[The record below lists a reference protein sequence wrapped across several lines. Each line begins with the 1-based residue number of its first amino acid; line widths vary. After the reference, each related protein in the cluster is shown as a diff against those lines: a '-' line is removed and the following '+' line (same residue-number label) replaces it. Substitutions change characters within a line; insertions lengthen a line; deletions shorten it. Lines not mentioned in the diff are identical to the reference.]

1 MAVNHPSEMLP
12 KERKRTRFMATIA
25 IAIAVLLSC
34 FTFTSHAQAATL
46 DAQSGRW
53 GRRYYTVYL
62 TRQETINVA
71 NAASKSVG
79 AAIVEL
85 KLIPLYLKQGATG
98 TWGGL
103 GSAASVVIAAN
114 VVGAAGFAIAAKVR
128 GQCLIGYMSGWAFF
142 VAPFIGW
149 AYGPCTS

>member
-1 MAVNHPSEMLP
+1 MWPIAPANGFASADRVRLAVP
-12 KERKRTRFMATIA
+12 
-25 IAIAVLLSC
+25 
-34 FTFTSHAQAATL
+34 
-46 DAQSGRW
+46 
-53 GRRYYTVYL
+53 
-62 TRQETINVA
+62 
-71 NAASKSVG
+71 
-79 AAIVEL
+79 EL
-85 KLIPLYLKQGATG
+85 KLIPLYLKQGANG